1 MKKLTGIEFLSIML
15 LAILAA
21 FILVLVKADAALFD
35 LPSRMAEKKGGAIA
49 CGRTAA
55 SEKTGSE
62 SRTKKKIRIKILAAT
77 AVRTRWRLHYVTHTN
92 PNARIRNKMFHHKK
106 NKKQLPRPNE
116 WPLLITLKYNSNG

>member
-62 SRTKKKIRIKILAAT
+62 SRTKKDSDKD
-77 AVRTRWRLHYVTHTN
+77 
-92 PNARIRNKMFHHKK
+92 PG
-106 NKKQLPRPNE
+106 
-116 WPLLITLKYNSNG
+116 SNGCSHQVAASLCHTHKSKRKNPEQNVSS